1 MSKRIQGIIVGILI
15 GVLVG
20 SVGVFAS
27 SRYIQKTLDYNNI
40 KITLDGEEL
49 IPLGSDGSY
58 VEPFIIDGV
67 TYLPVRGIS
76 SALGLEVDWDGET
89 KTVLLTTPET
99 SAAEDL
105 NNMFDFLGVEATET
119 DTVLKFATKDN
130 AESPTYLNVLLPID
144 AMTDL
149 ESIVAEIQTNGF
161 NNFKE
166 GDLNIHFEWDKEIK
180 TITVKISPKLVFDIP
195 EIN

>member
-1 MSKRIQGIIVGILI
+1 MNKRIQGIIVGILI

-27 SRYIQKTLDYNNI
+27 SRYVQKTLDYNNI

-67 TYLPVRGIS
+67 TYLPVRGIA
-76 SALGLEVDWDGET
+76 SALDLGVDWDGET

-99 SAAEDL
+99 AVADEL
-105 NNMFDFLGVEATET
+105 QNMFDFLGVEATET

-130 AESPTYLNVLLPID
+130 PDAPTYINVLLPNE
-144 AMTDL
+144 ALMNL
-149 ESIVAEIQTNGF
+149 ETVITEIQTNGF
-161 NNFKE
+161 TNFKE
-166 GDLNIHFEWDKEIK
+166 GDLNFHFEWDKDIK
-180 TITVKISPKLVFDIP
+180 TATVKISPKLVFDTSDVK
-195 EIN
+195 